1 HRKSCKWHRNNSLP
15 HTGILE
21 ELYDSSIATG
31 TRARTLDSRTL
42 DSGSSSA
49 SSSSSIR
56 KRSRSR
62 LDPSSESTSRKRT
75 DHEDSDT
82 ILAAINRSIDGRKS
96 NPVRAIELLSMEYYD
111 RLSEDDFDR
120 ATNIL
125 SDEIKASVF
134 VSLPRRD
141 IRDKWLERHAQI

>member
-1 HRKSCKWHRNNSLP
+1 MITASDEAWNDVIAHRKSCKWHRNNSLP

-31 TRARTLDSRTL
+31 TRARTLE
-42 DSGSSSA
+42 SGYSSSSSA
-49 SSSSSIR
+49 SIR

-62 LDPSSESTSRKRT
+62 LDSSSESTPSSSSSRLTRKRT
-75 DHEDSDT
+75 DHEDNDT

-125 SDEIKASVF
+125 S
-134 VSLPRRD
+134 R
-141 IRDKWLERHAQI
+141 